1 LVRASYLVSARTKAL
16 TPFPASDH
24 GIASGKLLRRQLV
37 GFCSAVDTDAQQKT
51 PQ

>member
-37 GFCSAVDTDAQQKT
+37 GFCSAVDTST
-51 PQ
+51 GEII